1 MKRIA
6 LTSLIVAAALGLAAC
21 GKKAED
27 AAAAPDAAASAAAD
41 KASDGKAADGQNTV
55 RQATYD
61 PNLRPT
67 NIVWDSPE
75 KKKAWEERQRAAGH
89 PVPAD
94 TAAPAAPA
102 AAPHTTVKR

>member
-6 LTSLIVAAALGLAAC
+6 LTSLIVAAALGLSAC

-27 AAAAPDAAASAAAD
+27 GAADAAAKPDAAASTSAD
-41 KASDGKAADGQNTV
+41 KAGEGQNTV

-75 KKKAWEERQRAAGH
+75 KKKAWEERQRAAGN

-94 TAAPAAPA
+94 TPAPAAPA
-102 AAPHTTVKR
+102 QTTVKR